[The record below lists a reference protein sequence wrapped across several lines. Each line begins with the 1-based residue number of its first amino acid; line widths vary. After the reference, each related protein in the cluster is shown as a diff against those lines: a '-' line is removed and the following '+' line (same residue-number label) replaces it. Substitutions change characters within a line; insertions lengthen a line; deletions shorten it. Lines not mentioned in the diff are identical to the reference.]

1 MVVAPEA
8 DVHVRPAAVAGLG
21 HDPRGD
27 PARVPG
33 HDHVPAAVP
42 GASRVLLA
50 DRRPP
55 KAAAVADA
63 PRASRPRAPNLDH
76 GLSNDPRKCPNL
88 ARVLVLSIRSRDR
101 PARRR
106 KGPGLDQKVKEDR
119 AVVLR

>member
-76 GLSNDPRKCPNL
+76 GLCKTKQSKTTL
-88 ARVLVLSIRSRDR
+88 AI
-101 PARRR
+101 
-106 KGPGLDQKVKEDR
+106 
-119 AVVLR
+119 